1 MVMTK
6 KAIFIAATGQ
16 NVGKT
21 TLCLGIMAALKN
33 RFSNV
38 GFIKPVGQQ
47 HVRVNKNLN
56 VDKDVLLFKNYF
68 DLDSDYEDMSPVI
81 LPSGF
86 TRDFLD
92 GKIDTSELESTI
104 QTSFKKISDRSSF
117 TLVEG
122 TGHVGVGSLVNL
134 NNARVAA
141 ALNLDLIMIA
151 SGGLG
156 SAYDELALNIGLC
169 HAYGVRVKGVIL
181 NRVLNEKRSM
191 IEEYFPKALKQW
203 DIPLIG
209 CVPYNEFLSLP
220 TLQDFESLFKTKL
233 IAGGK
238 HHSCHFPHHRLVAGS
253 LEAFQKE
260 KLMPNELIITPATR
274 EDIIRTTIEKH
285 LQYEKNAPSI
295 HALILTGKHAP
306 TQSII
311 EEIKQA
317 DMPVL
322 YAPLCSYDAMKS
334 ITSFIAKIR
343 FEDTLKIEQAIKL
356 AEKNLDF
363 DKILN

>member
-1 MVMTK
+1 MK
-6 KAIFIAATGQ
+6 NAIFIAATGQ

-21 TLCLGIMAALKN
+21 TLCLGIMAALRQ

-47 HVRVNKNLN
+47 HVRIHENLI

-68 DLDSDYEDMSPVI
+68 KLDLNYEDMSPVI
-81 LPSGF
+81 LPAGF

-92 GKIDTSELESTI
+92 GKIDSTHLQNSIQKGFKQVSSTSA
-104 QTSFKKISDRSSF
+104 F

-122 TGHVGVGSLVNL
+122 TGHVGVGSLIQL

-141 ALNLDLIMIA
+141 SLNLDVVIIA

-156 SAYDELALNIGLC
+156 SAYDELALNIELC
-169 HAYGVRVKGVIL
+169 RSYGVKVKGIIL
-181 NRVLNEKRSM
+181 NRVLEDKREM

-220 TLQDFESLFKTKL
+220 TLKDFESLFKTKL
-233 IAGGK
+233 IAGEK
-238 HHSCHFPHHRLVAGS
+238 YHNCHFPNHRMVAGS

-260 KLMPNELIITPATR
+260 ELLPNELIITPATR
-274 EDIIRTTIEKH
+274 EDIIFSTLDKH
-285 LQYEKNAPSI
+285 VRSENNSSSV

-306 TQSII
+306 NSVII
-311 EEIKQA
+311 ERIKLA

-322 YAPLCSYDAMKS
+322 YAPLCSYDAMKL

-343 FEDTLKIEQAIKL
+343 SEDIQKIEQAIQL
-356 AEKNLDF
+356 AENNLDF
-363 DKILN
+363 DKIIN